1 MNKPIKIRP
10 AAGTALSEPTASAD
24 THDCLRSAAVAL
36 DEILAAAHEAGD
48 WRAVRVL
55 HSVTALLA
63 ATRH

>member
-1 MNKPIKIRP
+1 MNKPVKVKP
-10 AAGTALSEPTASAD
+10 AADTADSAQTAAARPED
-24 THDCLRSAAVAL
+24 GLRSAAAAL